1 MQTPIDVALAVAR
14 AFEALGIGYFL
25 GGSFASSIQ
34 GEPRATNDI
43 DFVVDLSPSKV
54 EPLAQAL
61 GPDFEVDVESLLE
74 AARQRR
80 TWNIFH
86 LPTAV
91 KIDLFILQ
99 PSPFDLSE
107 FSRRRAVELGPAMSL
122 VVKSPEDTVLRK
134 LLWFQAGG
142 GVSERQWR
150 DVVQVLRVSGAAMDE
165 TYLVQWA
172 ERLGIAELLDR
183 ARIEAG
189 RGRADN
195 PS

>member
-1 MQTPIDVALAVAR
+1 VQTPIDVALEMAR
-14 AFEALGIGYFL
+14 AFESLGIGYFL
-25 GGSFASSIQ
+25 GGSFASSMQ

-43 DFVVDLSPSKV
+43 DFVVDLPPSKV
-54 EPLAQAL
+54 ESLAQTL

-99 PSPFDLSE
+99 HAPFDLSE

-172 ERLGIAELLDR
+172 ERLGVTELLAR
-183 ARIEAG
+183 ARTEAG
-189 RGRADN
+189 RGRADR